1 MEFTKLDAL
10 RKKCCA
16 DDYAWFSYD
25 ITNQGGHKAFLA
37 VKNDDL
43 FEFSKTLN
51 ENKLNPMLMEKSFVL
66 YSPCI

>member
-43 FEFSKTLN
+43 VEFSKTHLDI
-51 ENKLNPMLMEKSFVL
+51 L
-66 YSPCI
+66 YVYIKRCP